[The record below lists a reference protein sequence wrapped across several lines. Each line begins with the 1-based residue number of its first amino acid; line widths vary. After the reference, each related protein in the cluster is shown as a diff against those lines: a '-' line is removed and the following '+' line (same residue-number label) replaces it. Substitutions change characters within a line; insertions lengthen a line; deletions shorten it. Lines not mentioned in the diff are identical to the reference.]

1 VRRLTK
7 ILLALVLA
15 WLTIWGGLSLAAPA
29 IVDQVVD
36 RVLPRIQSGRLAV
49 DSLAYDKVRVSPR
62 LLGLRFDGL
71 SAVFDLAPTD
81 AIQLSSSFQ
90 AERLAVHLSNLLSL
104 RGDLD
109 LENFEV
115 SFHETDRPRRL
126 PFDRLT
132 DGTLRIE
139 DLPLLAP
146 RQALLEVLTGLE
158 DLFLDNKLV
167 GNFEFSGLVQVQL
180 REVTYPARVYTER
193 LGDQYRLRFSRP
205 DLESMVAAADVDL
218 SPEQIEIV
226 SLYPIRV
233 PLLFDITRQARQM
246 ANEYFPDDHWTRD
259 ALRHLVWSYRLTEE
273 FGPEFALE
281 VTNAQETRPGNTPN
295 ERAMDF
301 HNNAIGRRF
310 AANGTQLLQLPALVQ
325 THPEVIRHPDE
336 VDSRT
341 ALLH

>member
-1 VRRLTK
+1 VRRLTRVFLV
-7 ILLALVLA
+7 LLLA
-15 WLTIWGGLSLAAPA
+15 WLALWGGLSLAAPT
-29 IVDQVVD
+29 IVDQVVGQM
-36 RVLPRIQSGRLAV
+36 LPRIQSERLAV
-49 DSLAYDKVRVSPR
+49 DSLNYGNVEVSPS
-62 LLGLRFDGL
+62 LLDLSFDDL

-90 AERLAVHLSNLLSL
+90 AERLAVHLSNLLQM
-104 RGDLD
+104 RGNLE

-132 DGTLRIE
+132 DGTLCIE
-139 DLPLLAP
+139 NLPLLAP
-146 RQALLEVLTGLE
+146 RKAVLEVLTGLE

-180 REVTYPARVYTER
+180 REVTYPARIYTEH

-205 DLESMVAAADVDL
+205 DLESMVEAADVDL
-218 SPEQIEIV
+218 SPEQIEII

-246 ANEYFPDDHWTRD
+246 ANDYFPNDHWTRD

-281 VTNAQETRPGNTPN
+281 VTNAQETRVGNTPS

-301 HNNAIGRRF
+301 HNNAIGRQF
-310 AANGTQLLQLPALVQ
+310 AANGTQLMQLPVLVQ
-325 THPEVIRHPDE
+325 SHPDVIRHPDE
-336 VDSRT
+336 VDSR
-341 ALLH
+341 AELLY